1 MYLDFEWDPAKDDLN
16 RRKHRVTFEE
26 ATTVFKDPQADIVS
40 DLFHSTDEE
49 RYRVIGY
56 SDRNRLLT
64 VIFTERYETTRII
77 SARKATLTEQ
87 AAYLENL
94 R

>member
-1 MYLDFEWDPAKDDLN
+1 MDQEFQWDPAKDDLN

-26 ATTVFKDPQADIVS
+26 ATTVFNDPQADIAP
-40 DLFHSTDEE
+40 DLFHSADEE

-56 SDRNRLLT
+56 SERNRLLT
-64 VIFTERYETTRII
+64 VIFTERHETIRII
-77 SARKATLTEQ
+77 SARKATGPEQ
-87 AAYLENL
+87 TAYFEDL